1 MSRIARVSQTAFL
14 KTNFSAGRLDTRMF
28 GRTDTQNY
36 DNGAAELTN
45 FAQQVQGGIRR
56 RPGLQHVLTLNTE
69 SEPPDTMSDN
79 ARLIPFIF
87 NIDAAY
93 IVALWWNKTL
103 SPDATSIS
111 IYTSSGTVCTVTG
124 TLPAYAAADIKYIR
138 WAQRADTMLLCHE
151 DYKTVVITRTG
162 ATAFSI
168 ADWAFFDDGQRKRQP
183 YYKFVASGV
192 TLSWNGTILTASS
205 GIFDATWQG
214 LELEVYDE
222 TNMAFGHFTLGTYTG
237 PNTQMPATKRTTAAF
252 STDVA
257 TLTWGEPVYSSKRG
271 YFRCPTFHGQRLWF
285 GGTSSLP
292 AHIFSSRSG
301 QFYDFWVD
309 DGSDEDS
316 IQVPVVADQMNE
328 VMHLTSGKTLTIFTD
343 QKQLYAQESSQYP
356 LVPGKFGTVESA
368 NYGTT
373 YVRPVGMDRA
383 YLYQQPVGTTVRESL
398 WNDITQSYESNAIN
412 LMAVEVSD
420 NFIDMAGSQGSE
432 ESPETY
438 LFGVRPDGVLAVMHY
453 LKSENLVGWS
463 KWETRAGDKFLSVIT
478 IYDEVFCLVRR
489 EIGSSVT
496 YRIEKF
502 TYAETLD
509 ASATFT
515 AGSPTQVFTNAF
527 PHLANTEVTVT
538 ADADGGEGV
547 GWMANVYDL
556 GEFTIGPTGTLDVS
570 SLGIDFTTVH
580 AGFSYTA
587 LAKTMPVAFQGDEGN
602 VAMRKKRVNTVWI
615 RLMDAL
621 SVKVDGYD
629 FLFRFTGEDLEA
641 PPTRQT
647 DVFKFH
653 RLGWDRDGQI
663 TITMDKPFDGLI
675 LAVTIEV
682 SW

>member
-1 MSRIARVSQTAFL
+1 MSRIARVSQTVYL

-56 RPGLQHVLTLNTE
+56 RPGLQHLLTLNSE
-69 SEPPDTMSDN
+69 SEPPDDLSDN

-87 NIDAAY
+87 NIDATY
-93 IVALWWNKTL
+93 IVALWWNKTP
-103 SPDATSIS
+103 SPDATTLSV
-111 IYTSSGTVCTVTG
+111 YKDDGTVCTVTG

-151 DYKTVVITRTG
+151 DYKTVVLTRTG
-162 ATAFSI
+162 ATTFALT
-168 ADWAFFDDGQRKRQP
+168 DWAFFDDGQRKRQP

-192 TLSWNGTILTASS
+192 TLTWNGTVLTDSS
-205 GIFDATWQG
+205 GIFDATWNG

-222 TNMAFGHFTLGTYTG
+222 VNSYFSNFTLGTYAG
-237 PNTQMPATKRTTAAF
+237 PSTQMPATKRTTP
-252 STDVA
+252 THNTTTA
-257 TLTWGEPVYSSKRG
+257 TLAWGEPVYSSKRG

-292 AHIFSSRSG
+292 SHVFSSRSA

-316 IQVPVVADQMNE
+316 IQVPVVSDQMNE
-328 VMHLTSGKTLTIFTD
+328 VMHLTSGRTLTIFTD

-356 LVPGKFGTVESA
+356 LIPTKFGTVESS

-373 YVRPVGMDRA
+373 HIRPVGMDRA

-398 WNDITQSYESNAIN
+398 WNDITQSYESNAVN
-412 LMAVEVSD
+412 LMAVEVCD
-420 NFIDMAGSQGSE
+420 DFIDMCGSQGSE

-438 LFGVRPDGVLAVMHY
+438 LFGVRPDGKLAVMHY

-463 KWETRAGDKFLSVIT
+463 FWETRDGDRALSIIT

-489 EIGSSVT
+489 VFGSDVS

-509 ASATFT
+509 ASATYT
-515 AGSPTQVFTNAF
+515 QPLAPGQVFTNAF
-527 PHLANTEVTVT
+527 PHLAGLEVSVT
-538 ADADGGEGV
+538 ADAEGDGGTE
-547 GWMANVYDL
+547 ANIYYL
-556 GEFTIGPTGTLDVS
+556 GEFTIGPTGTLDLS
-570 SLGIDFTTVH
+570 SLGIDFNTVH
-580 AGFSYTA
+580 AGFNYTA
-587 LAKTMPVAFQGDEGN
+587 TAKTMPVAFMGDEGS
-602 VAMRKKRVNTVWI
+602 VAMRKKRVNTVHV
-615 RLMDAL
+615 RLMNCL
-621 SVKVDGYD
+621 SVKVDDYD
-629 FLFRFTGEDLEA
+629 FLFRFTGEDLEE

-675 LAVTIEV
+675 LAVTTEV